1 MDKKKVFSVMN
12 HRPPAKPA
20 TPETNAL
27 IMVALAYGAIAFGL
41 YKGPA
46 IPVISDFIT
55 FTRYLL
61 EDHVFALASLH
72 VDPRLAACLIFGL
85 PFFIVGCFFIPQ
97 IAVMFDGQMDQRAER
112 MSKRREKQRQRK
124 QGRDNFVVRVP

>member
-1 MDKKKVFSVMN
+1 MN
-12 HRPPAKPA
+12 HRPPPKPA

-27 IMVALAYGAIAFGL
+27 IMVALGYGAISFGL
-41 YKGPA
+41 YKAPS
-46 IPVISDFIT
+46 IPVIADFII
-55 FTRYLL
+55 FTGYLL
-61 EDHVFALASLH
+61 QDHVPKLASLH
-72 VDPRLAACLIFGL
+72 VDPRLAACLIFAL